1 MLAFHE
7 ISFSLMSFEKDK
19 KCKHAFMVINTVEFP
34 VEIEISL
41 SRILLYLFTEASFKR
56 KISGGW

>member
-1 MLAFHE
+1 MG
-7 ISFSLMSFEKDK
+7 IK
-19 KCKHAFMVINTVEFP
+19 TVEFP

-41 SRILLYLFTEASFKR
+41 SRILLYLFTEGSFKR

>member
-1 MLAFHE
+1 
-7 ISFSLMSFEKDK
+7 MSFEKDK
-19 KCKHAFMVINTVEFP
+19 KCKHAFMGINTAEFP
-34 VEIEISL
+34 VEIETSL